1 MSDLLE
7 HIAPTRLVP
16 EGHYGPEGATGVS
29 ARAANTSAS
38 PLAAATLVARKGAT
52 GRLIVACAAA
62 GLPLA
67 DAPRSSGGAGLEAVG
82 TGPGRWLVL
91 AEGMSGP
98 DLVAR
103 LAGMA
108 QGLAAITDQ
117 SDAHLILDICG
128 ERARAALEKGV
139 TVDLE
144 PTVFRAGDAAT
155 TVVSHVG
162 VTFWQ
167 RDGATY
173 RFAVGRSFAPAFL
186 RWLTVSAAEFGF
198 ALAGTGRG

>member
-16 EGHYGPEGATGVS
+16 AGHYGPDGAEGVS
-29 ARAANTSAS
+29 AHVADT
-38 PLAAATLVARKGAT
+38 LAAATLVARKGAV
-52 GRLIVACAAA
+52 GDLVVACGAA

-67 DAPRSSGGAGLEAVG
+67 DAPRFSAGAGLEAVG

-91 AEGMSGP
+91 AEGMSGA

-103 LAGMA
+103 LTGMV

-117 SDAHLILDICG
+117 SDANLVLDIAG
-128 ERARAALEKGV
+128 PDARAALAKGV
-139 TVDLE
+139 TLDLD
-144 PTVFRAGDAAT
+144 PTAFAVGDAAT
-155 TVVSHVG
+155 TAVSHVG

-167 RDGATY
+167 RDAATY
-173 RFAVGRSFAPAFL
+173 RFAVGRSFAPGFL
-186 RWLTVSAAEFGF
+186 RWLTASAAEFGF
-198 ALAGTGRG
+198 TLTGTGRG

>member
-7 HIAPTRLVP
+7 HLAPTRLVP
-16 EGHYGPEGATGVS
+16 EGHYGPDGAAGVS
-29 ARAANTSAS
+29 ARAVET
-38 PLAAATLVARKGAT
+38 LAAATLVARKGAT
-52 GRLIVACAAA
+52 ARLIVACAAA

-67 DAPRSSGGAGLEAVG
+67 DAPRFSAGAGLEAVG

-91 AEGMSGP
+91 AEGVSGA

-117 SDAHLILDICG
+117 SDANLILDISG
-128 ERARAALEKGV
+128 PDARAALAKGV
-139 TVDLE
+139 TVDLD
-144 PTVFRAGDAAT
+144 PTVFSAGDAAT

-162 VTFWQ
+162 VTFWR
-167 RDGATY
+167 RDADTY

-186 RWLTVSAAEFGF
+186 RWLTVSAAGFGF
-198 ALAGTGRG
+198 ALTGTGRG

>member
-16 EGHYGPEGATGVS
+16 EGHYGPEGSAGVT
-29 ARAANTSAS
+29 ARAVET
-38 PLAAATLVARKGAT
+38 LAAATLVARKGAT
-52 GRLIVACAAA
+52 ARLIVACAAA

-67 DAPRSSGGAGLEAVG
+67 DAPRASTGAGLEAVG

-91 AEGMSGP
+91 AEGMSGA

-103 LAGMA
+103 LAAMVP
-108 QGLAAITDQ
+108 GLAAITDQ
-117 SDAHLILDICG
+117 SDANLILDISG
-128 ERARAALEKGV
+128 EKGRAALAKGV
-139 TVDLE
+139 TVDLD
-144 PTVFRAGDAAT
+144 PTAFAEGHAMT
-155 TVVSHVG
+155 TAVSHVG

-167 RDGATY
+167 RDGATF

-186 RWLTVSAAEFGF
+186 RWLTVSSAEYGF
-198 ALAGTGRG
+198 TLSGTGRG

>member
-16 EGHYGPEGATGVS
+16 AGHYGPEGAAGVT
-29 ARAANTSAS
+29 ARAVD
-38 PLAAATLVARKGAT
+38 PVAAATLVARKGAT
-52 GRLIVACAAA
+52 ARLIAACAAA

-67 DAPRSSGGAGLEAVG
+67 DGPRISASAGLEAVG
-82 TGPGRWLVL
+82 TGPGRWLIL
-91 AEGMSGP
+91 AEAMSGA

-103 LAGMA
+103 LSAMA
-108 QGLAAITDQ
+108 PSLAAVTDQ
-117 SDAHLILDICG
+117 SDANLILDVSG
-128 ERARAALEKGV
+128 EKARAAMAKGV
-139 TVDLE
+139 MVDLD
-144 PTVFRAGDAAT
+144 PTAFAAGDAAT
-155 TVVSHVG
+155 TTVSHVG

-167 RDGATY
+167 RDAATF

-198 ALAGTGRG
+198 ALSGTGRG